1 MCEREKLRDR
11 ESMCVNIG
19 IVCAANPSE
28 PLQIWI
34 GIARE
39 REKEREREREKRE
52 PGKLWV

>member
-1 MCEREKLRDR
+1 M
-11 ESMCVNIG
+11 SVTIG

-39 REKEREREREKRE
+39 REREREKPRE
-52 PGKLWV
+52 KMGARKIVGVNIGRVCSRQSR